1 MVVVDTSVWVN
12 YLRNP
17 QSDSGRVM
25 DSLLFRGEVLMVGMV
40 LSEVLQG
47 ARTSSGLAT
56 LRDRLTALEFLE
68 VTLETWIKVGEIALE
83 LRRLGSPVPLTD
95 LTIAA
100 VAIQH
105 NQSVYTLD
113 QHFQRV
119 PGLELYEP

>member
-1 MVVVDTSVWVN
+1 
-12 YLRNP
+12 
-17 QSDSGRVM
+17 
-25 DSLLFRGEVLMVGMV
+25 LLFRGEVSMVGMV
-40 LSEVLQG
+40 LSEILQG
-47 ARTSSGLAT
+47 ARTHSEFAT

-68 VTLETWIKVGEIALE
+68 VTLETWVKVGEIALE
-83 LRRLGSPVPLTD
+83 LRRQGYPVPLTD

-119 PGLELYEP
+119 PGLELHQP

>member
-1 MVVVDTSVWVN
+1 M
-12 YLRNP
+12 
-17 QSDSGRVM
+17 
-25 DSLLFRGEVLMVGMV
+25 LFRGEVSMVGMV
-40 LSEVLQG
+40 LSEILQG
-47 ARTSSGLAT
+47 ARTDSEFAT

-68 VTLETWIKVGEIALE
+68 VTLETWVKVGEIALE
-83 LRRLGSPVPLTD
+83 LRRQGYPVPLTD

-119 PGLELYEP
+119 PGLELHQP

>member
-1 MVVVDTSVWVN
+1 
-12 YLRNP
+12 
-17 QSDSGRVM
+17 
-25 DSLLFRGEVLMVGMV
+25 MVGMV

-100 VAIQH
+100 VAMQH
-105 NQSVYTLD
+105 SQPVYALD

-119 PGLELYEP
+119 PELELYEP

>member
-1 MVVVDTSVWVN
+1 MVVVDTSVWIN

-100 VAIQH
+100 VAMQH
-105 NQSVYTLD
+105 NQPVYALD

-119 PGLELYEP
+119 PELELYEP

>member
-1 MVVVDTSVWVN
+1 MVVVDTSVWVD

-17 QSDSGRVM
+17 QSGSGRAM
-25 DSLLFRGEVLMVGMV
+25 DLLLFRGEVSMVGMV
-40 LSEVLQG
+40 LSEILQG
-47 ARTSSGLAT
+47 ARTDSEFAA
-56 LRDRLTALEFLE
+56 LRDRLIALEFLE

-83 LRRLGSPVPLTD
+83 LRRLGSQVPLTD

-100 VAIQH
+100 VAMQH